1 MALPKMTIQVFLR
14 KYRLEWSDE
23 WKAQKAVP
31 ASDTLIAE
39 YDSPAKAYKK
49 TQHLVKRDW
58 TKGIVQDVWFSPVF
72 EHKIEQLKLF

>member
-23 WKAQKAVP
+23 WKTTKAVP
-31 ASDTLIAE
+31 TSDKLIGEYECAS
-39 YDSPAKAYKK
+39 KAYNK

-58 TKGIVQDVWFSPVF
+58 TKGIVQDVWFRPVF
-72 EHKIEQLKLF
+72 ENKIEQLKLF